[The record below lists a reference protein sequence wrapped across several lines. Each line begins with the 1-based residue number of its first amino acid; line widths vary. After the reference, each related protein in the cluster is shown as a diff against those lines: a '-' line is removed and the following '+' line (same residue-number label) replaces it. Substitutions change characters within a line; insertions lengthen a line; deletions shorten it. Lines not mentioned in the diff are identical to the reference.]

1 MLKAPDILVPVDF
14 SPTSIN
20 AVRVALG
27 IAAPGGDL
35 TLLHVIDEEFVGD
48 AVAAGLGASEEITA
62 KLREQAEAN
71 FANALVGLETGEVE
85 IERMV
90 VVGSPFVEIL
100 KIARDLDLPMIVM
113 GVRGRSTPP
122 EELLF
127 GSTAEKVLRGARI
140 PVLCVPLWRRQRRRD
155 RSGAQAFAPSAS
167 PPAPFAVKSVLLNRK
182 ERKVG

>member
-35 TLLHVIDEEFVGD
+35 TLLHVIDQEFVED
-48 AVAAGLGASEEITA
+48 AVAAGLGSSEEINA
-62 KLREQAEAN
+62 KLRGQAESN
-71 FANALVGLETGEVE
+71 FTSALEGIETGEVE

-127 GSTAEKVLRGARI
+127 GSTAEKVLRGARV
-140 PVLCVPLWRRQRRRD
+140 PVLCVPL
-155 RSGAQAFAPSAS
+155 
-167 PPAPFAVKSVLLNRK
+167 
-182 ERKVG
+182 